1 MIVRYDNE
9 QSASDPLSGTVIDGS
24 LRLAQLLESRR
35 DNAPFFARLTADNGF
50 EIMIGIGRDVGCV
63 QYSRS
68 NGGPPYLMAVSYDPP
83 VKRGCV
89 EFLAANTPTPIA
101 ARYIINFDELK
112 AIALHFLNTG
122 ERSGSTSWQVLNPRA
137 AREDMERPLD
147 S

>member
-9 QSASDPLSGTVIDGS
+9 QSASDPLSGAAIDGS

-35 DNAPFFARLTADNGF
+35 DNAPFFARLTGDNGF
-50 EIMIGIGRDVGCV
+50 EIMIGIARDVGV

-68 NGGPPYLMAVSYDPP
+68 NGRPPYLMAVSYDPP

-101 ARYIINFDELK
+101 ARYIISFDELK
-112 AIALHFLNTG
+112 TIALHFLNTG
-122 ERSGSTSWQVLNPRA
+122 ERSDSTSWQVLNPRA